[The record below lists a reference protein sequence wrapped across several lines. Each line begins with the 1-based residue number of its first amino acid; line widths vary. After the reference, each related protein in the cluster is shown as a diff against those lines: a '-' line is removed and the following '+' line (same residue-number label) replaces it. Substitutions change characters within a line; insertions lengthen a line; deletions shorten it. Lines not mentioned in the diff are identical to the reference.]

1 MCHLY
6 HHPLG
11 RQSRLR
17 CLTHYNS
24 SLADF
29 LLLMTSRW
37 LTSRFSL
44 IDDRLRDLSD
54 IPFGRVKSL
63 ICSRLLDV
71 QPKISYARGRFHG
84 KERQIQINGTLKMA
98 LRETMHKHEQLAGRV
113 RRVGPGY
120 SVSTDSL
127 KPKAAFS
134 CGGTYW

>member
-1 MCHLY
+1 VSFVSPSIRTAVASSVSYSLEFKPC
-6 HHPLG
+6 
-11 RQSRLR
+11 RLPI
-17 CLTHYNS
+17 T
-24 SLADF
+24 DDK
-29 LLLMTSRW
+29 M
-37 LTSRFSL
+37 TSRFSL

-54 IPFGRVKSL
+54 IPFGGVKFL

-84 KERQIQINGTLKMA
+84 KDRHSGQIQINGTLKMA

-127 KPKAAFS
+127 KPKTAFS